1 MNAPQFETVVLE
13 QKGKIRILKLNRAE
27 KKNAL
32 NKTLRSELKQA
43 LEFLTSDT
51 KTQAVILYG
60 GEEIF
65 CAGFDKNEV
74 TNLIQSGNPGDVRE
88 FAEDTIAFQEA
99 ILKFPKLLVAAINGY
114 ALGGGFD
121 LAVLCHLRVASEL
134 ALFGHPE
141 IGFGACP
148 LFFPYYALVGRGKAL
163 ELTLNTATQD
173 RFIDAKEAYR
183 LGIINKLSKKGEV
196 LQDAIDLVKNIIKW
210 PEFVVSLL
218 LRVSNIVFDQV
229 SMNRKELDYVSAESI
244 RLLQKTRSVS

>member
-1 MNAPQFETVVLE
+1 MSTPQFETLVLE
-13 QKGKIRILKLNRAE
+13 QKGKIRILRLNRAE

-43 LEFLTSDT
+43 LEFLTND

-74 TNLIQSGNPGDVRE
+74 TGLIQSGNPEAVRE

-163 ELTLNTATQD
+163 ELTLNTATPD
-173 RFIDAKEAYR
+173 HFIDAKEAYR
-183 LGIINKLSKKGEV
+183 LGIINKLSKPGEV
-196 LQDAIDLVKNIIKW
+196 LQNAIDLVKNIIKW

-218 LRVSNIVFDQV
+218 LKVSNVEFDQV
-229 SMNRKELDYVSAESI
+229 KMNRKELDYVFAESV
-244 RLLQKTRSVS
+244 RLLQKNRPKD